1 MPINGFKIKIFADG
15 ADIAGMKAMA
25 AKPWIDGFTTNPTL
39 MRKVGIAD
47 YKAFAREAIGA
58 LPGRPISFEVFADEF
73 DEMEAQAR
81 EIATWGPA
89 VNVKIPIT
97 NTRGESSVPLCAKL
111 AKAGVVLNVTAIFT
125 LDQVRALA
133 AALDPSVP
141 AIVSVFAGRIADT
154 GVDPLPHMRECRAL
168 LGNLPKAEL
177 LWASPRE
184 ALNLVHAE
192 QSGCHIITMTNDLL
206 AKVEGFGKDL
216 GQFSLET
223 VQMFR
228 KDAVAAGYTIPTK
241 A

>member
-47 YKAFAREAIGA
+47 YKAFAREAIRA

-111 AKAGVVLNVTAIFT
+111 ARAGVVLNVTAIFT

>member
-47 YKAFAREAIGA
+47 YKAFAREAIRA

-73 DEMEAQAR
+73 DEMETQAR

-111 AKAGVVLNVTAIFT
+111 ARAGVVLNVTAIFT